1 MAKYTIQKTTLDAI
15 AEAIVA
21 QTGDTG
27 TINQT
32 NMAAKI
38 RSIDNDKVTCKTT
51 MYGSLSSELATDA
64 KISYAVSVLAEKLLR
79 ATYYENTGGTSLE
92 GSINASA
99 GDWILATV
107 TTRSATTYPAG
118 WTVLRQSTVLNS
130 DGSNQRMAFLC
141 KQASAD
147 GAEYINVT
155 QSSSGRIYL
164 NLLVFSDIQG
174 FAYHDGTE
182 VYSNTEAS
190 SIEVLRPSYDAL
202 VWGCTANM
210 WSSGNWTCDSL
221 PTYCMAISA
230 PRQAN
235 FVDKDASAI
244 KRKFMCPS
252 ASRYIIDC
260 VEILL

>member
-15 AEAIVA
+15 AAAIVD

-27 TINQT
+27 VITQT

-51 MYGSLSSELATDA
+51 MYGELSEYLSAAA
-64 KISYAVSVLAEKLLR
+64 KISYGVEVSVEKLLK
-79 ATYYENTGGTSLE
+79 AAYYEHTGGTSLE
-92 GSINASA
+92 GSIEASA

-107 TTRSATTYPAG
+107 TTRSTTTYPEG
-118 WTVLRQSTVLNS
+118 WTVLRKSTVLNS
-130 DGSNQRMAFLC
+130 DGSSQRMAFLC
-141 KQASAD
+141 KQASAY
-147 GAEYINVT
+147 GVENINIA
-155 QSSSGRIYL
+155 QSSSGRIYI
-164 NLLVFSDIQG
+164 NLLVFPDIQG

-190 SIEVLRPSYDAL
+190 SIEVDRPNYDAV
-202 VWGCTANM
+202 VWGCTANT
-210 WSSGNWTCDSL
+210 WSSGNWTCGSL

-235 FVDKDASAI
+235 FVDKEPSVT
-244 KRKFMCPS
+244 KRTFKQPS
-252 ASRYIIDC
+252 SSRYIIDC
-260 VEILL
+260 VEVLL